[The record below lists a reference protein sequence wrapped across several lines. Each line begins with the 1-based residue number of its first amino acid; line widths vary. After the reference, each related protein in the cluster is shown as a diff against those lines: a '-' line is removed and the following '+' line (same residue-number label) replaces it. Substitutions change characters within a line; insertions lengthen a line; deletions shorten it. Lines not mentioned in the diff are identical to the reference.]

1 MTTNGRKRRASN
13 SPTARARLRARNA
26 EIARLWNEGE
36 LSYSKLAAR
45 FDLSVSGIA
54 KIVRQ
59 HNEVSND

>member
-13 SPTARARLRARNA
+13 SPAAKAELNARNA
-26 EIARLWNEGE
+26 EIARLWNEDG

-45 FDLSVSGIA
+45 FDLSISGIA

-59 HNEVSND
+59 QKGTQ

>member
-1 MTTNGRKRRASN
+1 MTTPAAKAE
-13 SPTARARLRARNA
+13 LKARNA
-26 EIARLWNEGE
+26 EIARLWNEGK

-45 FDLSVSGIA
+45 FDLSISGIA